1 MTLRVWGWLR
11 QHPVRVAL
19 CALIGALVL
28 LSVLLV
34 WRHDKL
40 MRQLLHPERRHVSA
54 QALIEARRRLP
65 GLESV
70 AFRSADGLTLRGW
83 YVPSRNRAAVVL
95 VHGAAENRLWWLD
108 EAESLVGRGFGV
120 LLYDN
125 RAAGESDGDLQSWGD
140 REQDDVIGA
149 LDFLQQRPDVDPE
162 RLGAEGFSIGASTVA
177 LAAARDRRVRA
188 VVLKAVWTGLPE
200 ELLHMLGG
208 GWQARWVLRDFA
220 RAGVRLEAVN
230 PLARISVLAP
240 RPVMVVVGNSDHHV
254 PMEVA
259 QTVFEAAG
267 TPRTWRVIPGADH
280 VDYERLGGGPL
291 RAEVAAFFAK
301 GLLTSPDLLIATP

>member
-1 MTLRVWGWLR
+1 MILGAWEWVRR
-11 QHPVRVAL
+11 HSVRVAL
-19 CALIGALVL
+19 CALLGALAL

-54 QALIEARRRLP
+54 QALADARQRLP
-65 GLESV
+65 TLESV
-70 AFRSADGLTLRGW
+70 AFRSADGLALRGW

-95 VHGAAENRLWWLD
+95 VHGAAENRLWLLD
-108 EAESLVGRGFGV
+108 EAESLARQGFGV

-125 RAAGESDGDLQSWGD
+125 RAAGDSEGELQTWGD

-149 LDFLQQRPDVDPE
+149 LDFLQHRPDVDPD

-188 VVLKAVWTGLPE
+188 IVLKAVWTGLSE

-208 GWQARWVLRDFA
+208 GWQARWVLHDFA
-220 RAGVRLEAVN
+220 RAGVRLDQVK
-230 PLARISVLAP
+230 PLAKISAIAP
-240 RPVMVVVGNSDHHV
+240 RPVMVVVGSRDHHV

-259 QTVFEAAG
+259 QSVFDAAG
-267 TPRTWRVIPGADH
+267 QPRVWRVIPDADH
-280 VDYERLGGGPL
+280 VDYEHLGGDPL

-301 GLLTSPDLLIATP
+301 GLLAAR